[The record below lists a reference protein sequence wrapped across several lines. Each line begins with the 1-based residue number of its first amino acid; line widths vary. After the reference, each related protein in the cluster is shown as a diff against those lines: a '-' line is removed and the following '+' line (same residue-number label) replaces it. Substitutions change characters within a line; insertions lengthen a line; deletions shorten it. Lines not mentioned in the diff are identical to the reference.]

1 MDDEMFYESL
11 KLYAET
17 EKETENIGNPVESK
31 TK

>member
-11 KLYAET
+11 KLYAKT
-17 EKETENIGNPVESK
+17 ENENIGNPVESK